1 MYFLQNESLLD
12 YNNFVDDLMYKLKA
26 YVRLNKIRK
35 KLNQALVKKNKY
47 TQKRYIV
54 SLYIYKLKFEKKI
67 SE

>member
-35 KLNQALVKKNKY
+35 KVKPGIS
-47 TQKRYIV
+47 Q
-54 SLYIYKLKFEKKI
+54 EKQIHTKKVYC
-67 SE
+67 